1 MTSCSLIFVVL
12 YLIGLGLG
20 DSPLVIPSLCS
31 FVLSFVF
38 SSFLFS
44 ACFLVLF
51 YFSVCFSLCI
61 VCSASVFMRQF
72 FEYTSLLLIKKKYS
86 TNPKTMNKFII
97 QKTTI
102 KCRIK
107 SVSTD
112 VKELNDVKL
121 EVLLQQESDAGST
134 KKSSQT
140 LWFDC
145 ITIQSTNFQLQHLT
159 PTFYFPN
166 FFFFF

>member
-1 MTSCSLIFVVL
+1 
-12 YLIGLGLG
+12 
-20 DSPLVIPSLCS
+20 
-31 FVLSFVF
+31 
-38 SSFLFS
+38 
-44 ACFLVLF
+44 
-51 YFSVCFSLCI
+51 
-61 VCSASVFMRQF
+61 
-72 FEYTSLLLIKKKYS
+72 
-86 TNPKTMNKFII
+86 MNKFII

-145 ITIQSTNFQLQHLT
+145 ITI
-159 PTFYFPN
+159 
-166 FFFFF
+166 